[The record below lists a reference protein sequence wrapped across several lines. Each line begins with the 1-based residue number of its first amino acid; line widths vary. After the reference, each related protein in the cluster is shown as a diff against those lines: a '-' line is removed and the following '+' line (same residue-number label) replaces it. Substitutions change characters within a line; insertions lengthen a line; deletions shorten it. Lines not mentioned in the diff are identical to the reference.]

1 MRRAVG
7 LIALLAACTASPST
21 PPPEN
26 DGTFQYSAT
35 NGAGKTLL
43 VGKLVLVFT
52 NDSVI
57 TGTWQ
62 LAPAPGV
69 QASEIPGSQVGSGS
83 LRGRRVDGK
92 IVLDL
97 NPGFADNN
105 VTLEASSA
113 RSGYTGTW
121 SWSSFAGPQA
131 GGSFKAVREVR

>member
-1 MRRAVG
+1 M
-7 LIALLAACTASPST
+7 LAACTASPST
-21 PPPEN
+21 PPPES

-35 NGAGKTLL
+35 NAAGKTLL
-43 VGKLVLVFT
+43 VGKIALVFA

-69 QASEIPGSQVGSGS
+69 DAKDIPGSQVGSGT

-92 IVLDL
+92 LVLDL
-97 NPGFADNN
+97 NPGYADNN

-113 RSGYTGTW
+113 TSGYSGTW

-131 GGSFKAVREVR
+131 GGKFKAVREVR